1 MDGINFFLDLNLKFK
16 DAGYSLYMVGGTVRD
31 FIMYKDVTDYDLVT
45 DATPEE
51 VIVILKDY
59 TIDATFSKYGVITL
73 KKDGVRY
80 DIVTF
85 RKEFVYIDYRHPAI
99 INYVKT
105 IEEDVVRR
113 DFTINGLYMD
123 DRFKIYDFVG
133 GQKDI
138 EDKVIRTIGEPTARI
153 TEDPLRILRA
163 IRFSLKLGFSIDPDL
178 EKAIKDN
185 VGLLHELNPD
195 KIRHELSKFK
205 GVDYQTIKNVFRYFS
220 IDYLLGESKI

>member
-1 MDGINFFLDLNLKFK
+1 MDGINFFLELNNKFRA
-16 DAGYSLYMVGGTVRD
+16 AGVSLYMVGGTVRD
-31 FIMYKDVTDYDLVT
+31 FILYKDVHDYDLAT
-45 DATPEE
+45 DATPDQ
-51 VIVILKDY
+51 VVVILKDY
-59 TIDATFSKYGVITL
+59 NFDATFKKYGVITL
-73 KKDGVRY
+73 KKDGIRY

-99 INYVKT
+99 IDYVKS

-123 DRFKIYDFVG
+123 DRFQIYDYVG

-138 EDKVIRTIGEPTARI
+138 ENKIIRTIGDPTVRI

-163 IRFSLKLGFSIDPDL
+163 IRFSLEFGFSIEPSL
-178 EKAIKDN
+178 ESAIKEN

-195 KIRHELSKFK
+195 KIKHELSKFK
-205 GVDYQTIKNVFRYFS
+205 NIDYQVMKNMFKYYS
-220 IDYLLGESKI
+220 IDYLLGEGKI

>member
-1 MDGINFFLDLNLKFK
+1 MDGINFFLELTNKFK
-16 DAGYSLYMVGGTVRD
+16 DAGYSFFMVGGTVRD
-31 FIMYKDVTDYDLVT
+31 FIMYKEVGDYDIAT
-45 DATPEE
+45 DATPDE
-51 VIVILKDY
+51 VVVILKDY
-59 TIDATFSKYGVITL
+59 SFDASFKKYGVITL
-73 KKDGVRY
+73 KKDGIRY

-85 RKEFVYIDYRHPAI
+85 RKEFVYTDYRHPAI
-99 INYVKT
+99 IEYVKSM
-105 IEEDVVRR
+105 EEDVVRR

-138 EDKVIRTIGEPTARI
+138 ENKVIRTIGDPRVRI

-163 IRFSLKLGFSIDPDL
+163 IRFSLTLGFSIDPDL
-178 EKAIKDN
+178 EQAIKDN
-185 VGLLHELNPD
+185 VGLLHELNPE

-205 GVDYQTIKNVFRYFS
+205 KIDYQTTRNVFRYFS